1 MCGNV
6 GLLARLELRHA
17 RSDLRFLLFA
27 AGADI
32 DEDRGFLERTYQL
45 YLAVL
50 FALALVLSWAQVIDL
65 VEGIHDALGALAG
78 SVAFALLA
86 YLPAVLLVCWAIAG
100 LQETPLRLT
109 LPDISWLAREVRPEE
124 ILAVRLVRIVALWL
138 FAGALGGHVLGVL
151 AGAYEP
157 LAWAAF
163 FAVLTLTTRLAALAC
178 ALVRSAAR
186 RRLRLPVTI
195 AAGIAAVLLAVLMA
209 LVTPTLAFLMGL
221 LFVPPALV
229 ADVLFVAFSLVLAA
243 HANMAFVVDDNELY
257 ATRKSLSFLAFVNAG
272 TYKEACRRRR
282 FARRRKA
289 RRTWRF
295 ARGGAAHVSHAL
307 LSLVRRPSLLFGAL
321 TWGGALVPSGALLI
335 AEGANVGV
343 LLVWLLSVALA
354 LREPLPLAHVF
365 REDCA
370 NRLVRPLLPQGAL
383 SLLLLDSLPLLVA
396 SLVSSALVL
405 AALTDVLGTNMVPSV
420 LLAWA
425 MLLTLVFAAAFDDP
439 QRVRSVGSFQL
450 TAFARG
456 VVCVFV
462 FGLVGLLGVIPA
474 LVCAVVA
481 DALLAWS
488 LR

>member
-1 MCGNV
+1 MCG
-6 GLLARLELRHA
+6 GLDLLARLELRHA

-45 YLAVL
+45 YLVVL
-50 FALALVLSWAQVIDL
+50 FAIALVLSWAQAIDL
-65 VEGIHDALGALAG
+65 VEGVHDVLGALAG
-78 SVAFALLA
+78 SVSFVLLA
-86 YLPAVLLVCWAIAG
+86 CLPAVLLVCWAIAG

-109 LPDISWLAREVRPEE
+109 LPDISWLARVVRPEE

-178 ALVRSAAR
+178 ALARSAAR
-186 RRLRLPVTI
+186 RRRRLPVTI
-195 AAGIAAVLLAVLMA
+195 AAGIVAVLLAVLLA

-221 LFVPPALV
+221 LFVPLALV
-229 ADVLFVAFSLVLAA
+229 ADVLLVAFSLALAA
-243 HANMAFVVDDNELY
+243 RANMAFVVDDNELY
-257 ATRKSLSFLAFVNAG
+257 AARKSLSFLAFVNAG

-295 ARGGAAHVSHAL
+295 ARGSAAYVSHAL
-307 LSLVRRPSLLFGAL
+307 LSVVRRPSMLLGAL
-321 TWGGALVPSGALLI
+321 TWGAALVPTGALLI
-335 AEGANVGV
+335 AAGANVGV
-343 LLVWLLSVALA
+343 LLIWFFSVTLA

-370 NRLVRPLLPQGAL
+370 NRLVRPLLPHATL
-383 SLLLLDSLPLLVA
+383 TLLLLDALPMLAA
-396 SLVSSALVL
+396 SLLLSVAVVVPTALALGLDAAATALLAVAVLLALVL
-405 AALTDVLGTNMVPSV
+405 
-420 LLAWA
+420 
-425 MLLTLVFAAAFDDP
+425 AAAFDDP
-439 QRVRSVGSFQL
+439 QHERSAGTFRL
-450 TAFARG
+450 TAFACSVLCLF
-456 VVCVFV
+456 VV
-462 FGLVGLLGVIPA
+462 GLVGLLGAVPA
-474 LVCAVVA
+474 LVCAALVDV
-481 DALLAWS
+481 LLAWF

>member
-45 YLAVL
+45 YLVVI
-50 FALALVLSWAQVIDL
+50 FAIALVLSWAQVIDL
-65 VEGIHDALGALAG
+65 VEGVHDALGALAG

-109 LPDISWLAREVRPEE
+109 LPDISWLARVVRPEE

-195 AAGIAAVLLAVLMA
+195 AAGIAAVLLAVLLA

-221 LFVPPALV
+221 LFVPLALV

-243 HANMAFVVDDNELY
+243 RANMAFVVDDNELY
-257 ATRKSLSFLAFVNAG
+257 AARKSLGFLAFVNAG

-282 FARRRKA
+282 FARRRKV

-425 MLLTLVFAAAFDDP
+425 MLLALVFAAAFDDP
-439 QRVRSVGSFQL
+439 QRVRSVGSFRL
-450 TAFARG
+450 TAFACG
-456 VVCVFV
+456 VLCVFV
-462 FGLVGLLGVIPA
+462 VGLVGLLGVTPA
-474 LVCAVVA
+474 LVCAVVM